1 MTMNLFFGLVG
12 LGLLA
17 AILVK
22 LEALSSKLDRFAAD
36 LERQKR

>member
-1 MTMNLFFGLVG
+1 MTLTIFFGLVG

-22 LEALSSKLDRFAAD
+22 LDALNAKIDRLLAQSD
-36 LERQKR
+36 RDKQ

>member
-1 MTMNLFFGLVG
+1 MSLFFGLVG

-22 LEALSSKLDRFAAD
+22 LEALSSKIELLTAE
-36 LERQKR
+36 LEKQRR